1 MQNQSP
7 TSMLNTY
14 RQAAHVSGRSLSALL
29 IEAARLRLG
38 PQRLGISEYID
49 FQLYQNDLDWPAKT
63 AFGGLRAQ
71 QVLEDILVDDYSR
84 FLSQDKL
91 SMYALMQGFGL
102 PIPRLRAMYRTLRP
116 SSVLQL
122 PTPQALAA
130 YLRDAAHLPV
140 YLKRA
145 FGSYGRGNALVTAVD
160 GDQVVLGNGQKES
173 LDDFCASLDDG
184 RGLGWILQDPL
195 QAHGEIAALTRS
207 SKISGLRVH
216 SFRTPGGVQITK
228 AIFKVNAGLRDSDN
242 FEHGASGNLLGAVD
256 IETGRVTRA
265 IAGVG
270 FDQQVNPSH
279 PLTQAPLLGF
289 SVPNWAEVKKL
300 VTDAHTAFPGFLCP
314 GWDIALCADGPKILE
329 INAFGD
335 IDLSQHAYRR
345 GFLDETLRA
354 LMNERGL
361 LPLLSVGPGQN
372 ERSPINHRL
381 GKRRHHWPW

>member
-1 MQNQSP
+1 MSL
-7 TSMLNTY
+7 LNTY
-14 RQAAHVSGRSLSALL
+14 RQAAHVSGRSLPALL

-160 GDQVVLGNGQKES
+160 GDQVVLGNGQKEP

-216 SFRTPGGVQITK
+216 SFRTPGGVRITK

-289 SVPNWAEVKKL
+289 SVPNWAEVKQL
-300 VTDAHTAFPGFLCP
+300 VTNAHTAFPGFLCP

-354 LMNERGL
+354 LLNERGL
-361 LPLLSVGPGQN
+361 LPLLSVGPGER
-372 ERSPINHRL
+372 ERSPVNHRL
-381 GKRRHHWPW
+381 GRRRHHWPW